1 MRPIFNQSHPS
12 RDGHASVTQRPSPGV
27 LYGQRRAA
35 YALPRCRTRLDQ
47 HQTGSLTDRSAAYST
62 RIVVRPHI
70 SLSLSLSLSAMEIW
84 ALEFLFTCP
93 DSFFPLFPFGNFSAK
108 KGGLVCVPTLIKS
121 VALPSCLWILD
132 WLSLNLAVLPI
143 WTKFYFTDLIT
154 MCIVS
159 KLDKECGCRRRVNC
173 GEEAAITARP
183 IVIGD
188 RH

>member
-70 SLSLSLSLSAMEIW
+70 SLSLSLSLSLGHGNLGARIPFYLSRFLLPTFSFREFFSQKRWTRMRSHFDQIGSSAVVFMDTW
-84 ALEFLFTCP
+84 LTFSQFGSLANLNQVLFHRLDYNVHRLET
-93 DSFFPLFPFGNFSAK
+93 
-108 KGGLVCVPTLIKS
+108 
-121 VALPSCLWILD
+121 W
-132 WLSLNLAVLPI
+132 
-143 WTKFYFTDLIT
+143 
-154 MCIVS
+154 
-159 KLDKECGCRRRVNC
+159 
-173 GEEAAITARP
+173 
-183 IVIGD
+183 
-188 RH
+188 